1 MDFEELK
8 SEKFLRVKDNRLMKI
23 KPDHRPQESSKDY
36 DTVRYSTCTN
46 MCESG
51 CGLKIFLKD
60 GKIVDVMG
68 DSEHPQNR
76 GGLCSKG
83 VGQIQWWYDPLRVH
97 YPMMRKSL
105 TDDFKKVS

>member
-76 GGLCSKG
+76 GGLCSKASG
-83 VGQIQWWYDPLRVH
+83 RFNGGMTP
-97 YPMMRKSL
+97 
-105 TDDFKKVS
+105 